1 MEKTRI
7 WLDTDIGDDIDDTL
21 VLEEI
26 LRNPALELV
35 GVSTVFKNTPL
46 RAEFAR
52 RMLRAAGRE
61 DVPVLAGSPTPI
73 RGLTPVRPHETF
85 SQWDLEEKT
94 PDPGIYGEQAK
105 DPHLVPRRILEEARK
120 APLVLLA
127 IAPLTNI
134 ARTILEDKEGVLRNS
149 RLFLMGGEYREH
161 RPEWNLECD
170 VEAFRILLSS
180 GLDVHAVG
188 LELTEKSTL
197 SPAEEELLGR
207 TGEDALAD
215 FRREAVR
222 RFQRSTGWP
231 ITPHDALAL
240 YMLLK
245 EEKLSFLPVRHEVE
259 EGTIDGQ
266 VRGWLK
272 EGKEVPGIKFLASI
286 DMEDLRRF
294 VLRLGI

>member
-35 GVSTVFKNTPL
+35 GISTVFKNTPL
-46 RAEFAR
+46 RAEFAS

-61 DVPVLAGSPTPI
+61 DIPVLTGSPVPI

-85 SQWDLEEKT
+85 SQWDLDEKT
-94 PDPGIYGEQAK
+94 PDPGIHGEEAK
-105 DPHLVPRRILEEARK
+105 DPHLVPQKILEEARK
-120 APLVLLA
+120 TPLVLLA
-127 IAPLTNI
+127 IGPLTNI
-134 ARTILEDKEGVLRNS
+134 ARTILEDKEGVLKNS
-149 RLFLMGGEYREH
+149 RVFLMGGEYREA

-170 VEAFRILLSS
+170 VEAFKTILYS
-180 GLDVHAVG
+180 GLDIRAVG

-197 SPAEEELLGR
+197 SPAEEGILER
-207 TGEDALAD
+207 TGTDPLAD

-222 RFQRSTGWP
+222 RFQKSTNWP

-245 EEKLSFLPVRHEVE
+245 EEELDFLPVRHEVE
-259 EGTIDGQ
+259 EGTVDGQ

-272 EGKEVPGIKFLASI
+272 EGKEVPGMKFLASI
-286 DMEDLRRF
+286 DMEDLHQF
-294 VLRLGI
+294 VLNLGI

>member
-35 GVSTVFKNTPL
+35 GISTVFKNTPL
-46 RAEFAR
+46 RAEFAT

-61 DVPVLAGSPTPI
+61 DVPVLAGSPAPI

-85 SQWDLEEKT
+85 SQWDLEERT
-94 PDPGIYGEQAK
+94 PDPGIYEEEAK

-120 APLVLLA
+120 DPLAILA

-134 ARTILEDKEGVLRNS
+134 ARTILEDKEGVLSNS

-170 VEAFRILLSS
+170 VEAFKTILSS
-180 GLDVHAVG
+180 GLDIRAVG
-188 LELTEKSTL
+188 LELRLPEGGGPPLPEKH
-197 SPAEEELLGR
+197 E
-207 TGEDALAD
+207 LAD
-215 FRREAVR
+215 HPPRRARPLHAPQGREAGLPPGAARGRGRDGR
-222 RFQRSTGWP
+222 RAGPRM
-231 ITPHDALAL
+231 A
-240 YMLLK
+240 
-245 EEKLSFLPVRHEVE
+245 
-259 EGTIDGQ
+259 EG
-266 VRGWLK
+266 R
-272 EGKEVPGIKFLASI
+272 EGSPRDEVPCLHRHGGPPSVRPKS
-286 DMEDLRRF
+286 RN
-294 VLRLGI
+294 LGKTCTTSAETPLVF

>member
-46 RAEFAR
+46 RAEFAK

-61 DVPVLAGSPTPI
+61 EIPVLAGSPSPI

-94 PDPGIYGEQAK
+94 PDPGIYGEEAK

-127 IAPLTNI
+127 IAPLTNV
-134 ARTILEDKEGVLRNS
+134 ARTILTDKEGILKSS
-149 RLFLMGGEYREH
+149 RLFLMGGEYREN

-170 VEAFRILLSS
+170 VEAFRTVLSS

-197 SPAEEELLGR
+197 SPAEEELLQR
-207 TGEDALAD
+207 AGEDPLGD

-222 RFQRSTGWP
+222 RFKKSTGWP
-231 ITPHDALAL
+231 ITPHDALGL

-245 EEKLSFLPVRHEVE
+245 EKELSFLPVRHEVE
-259 EGTIDGQ
+259 EGLIEGQ
-266 VRGWLK
+266 ARAWLK
-272 EGKEVPGIKFLASI
+272 EGKEVPGMKFLASL
-286 DMEDLRRF
+286 DMEDLHRF

>member
-26 LRNPALELV
+26 LRNPSLDLV
-35 GVSTVFKNTPL
+35 GMSTVFKNTPL
-46 RAEFAR
+46 RAEFAS

-61 DVPVLAGSPTPI
+61 DIPVLTGSPVPI
-73 RGLTPVRPHETF
+73 RGLTTVRPHETF
-85 SQWDLEEKT
+85 SQWDLEERT
-94 PDPGIYGEQAK
+94 PDPGIYGEEAK

-127 IAPLTNI
+127 IGPLTNI
-134 ARTILEDKEGVLRNS
+134 ARTILEDKEGVLSIS

-170 VEAFRILLSS
+170 VEAFKTILYS
-180 GLDVHAVG
+180 GLDIRAVG

-197 SPAEEELLGR
+197 SPAEEELLAR
-207 TGEDALAD
+207 TGSDPLGD

-222 RFQRSTGWP
+222 RFQKSTNWP

-245 EEKLSFLPVRHEVE
+245 EEELDFLPVRHEVE
-259 EGTIDGQ
+259 EGTVDGQ
-266 VRGWLK
+266 ARGWLK
-272 EGKEVPGIKFLASI
+272 EGKEVPGMKFLASI
-286 DMEDLRRF
+286 DMEDLHQF
-294 VLRLGI
+294 VLNLGI

>member
-35 GVSTVFKNTPL
+35 GISTVFKNTPL
-46 RAEFAR
+46 RAEFAT

-61 DVPVLAGSPTPI
+61 NVPVLAGSPAPI

-85 SQWDLEEKT
+85 SQWDLEERT
-94 PDPGIYGEQAK
+94 PDPGIYEEEAK

-120 APLVLLA
+120 DPLAILA

-134 ARTILEDKEGVLRNS
+134 ARTILEDKEGVLSNS

-170 VEAFRILLSS
+170 VEAFKTILSS
-180 GLDVHAVG
+180 GLDIRAVG
-188 LELTEKSTL
+188 LEFRDKSPL
-197 SPAEEELLGR
+197 SPG
-207 TGEDALAD
+207 
-215 FRREAVR
+215 
-222 RFQRSTGWP
+222 
-231 ITPHDALAL
+231 
-240 YMLLK
+240 
-245 EEKLSFLPVRHEVE
+245 
-259 EGTIDGQ
+259 
-266 VRGWLK
+266 
-272 EGKEVPGIKFLASI
+272 
-286 DMEDLRRF
+286 
-294 VLRLGI
+294 

>member
-26 LRNPALELV
+26 LRSPALELV

-61 DVPVLAGSPTPI
+61 DVPVLAGSPSPI

-85 SQWDLEEKT
+85 SQWDLEERT
-94 PDPGIYGEQAK
+94 PDPGAFLEEAK
-105 DPHLVPRRILEEARK
+105 DPFLVPREILKRAKE
-120 APLVLLA
+120 APLTILA
-127 IAPLTNI
+127 IAPLTNV
-134 ARTILEDKEGVLRNS
+134 ARTILADKEGILKSS

-170 VEAFRILLSS
+170 VEAFKTILYS
-180 GLDVHAVG
+180 GLDIRAVG

-197 SPAEEELLGR
+197 SPAEEGILER
-207 TGEDALAD
+207 TGTDPLAD
-215 FRREAVR
+215 FRREAAR
-222 RFQRSTGWP
+222 RFQKSTNWP

-245 EEKLSFLPVRHEVE
+245 EEKLDFLPVRHEVE

-272 EGKEVPGIKFLASI
+272 EGKEVPGMKFLASI
-286 DMEDLRRF
+286 DMEDLHRF
-294 VLRLGI
+294 VLNLGI

>member
-26 LRNPALELV
+26 LRNPSLDLV
-35 GVSTVFKNTPL
+35 GMSTVFKNTPL
-46 RAEFAR
+46 RAEFAS

-61 DVPVLAGSPTPI
+61 DIPVLTGSPVPI

-94 PDPGIYGEQAK
+94 PDPGIHGEEAK

-127 IAPLTNI
+127 IGPLTNI
-134 ARTILEDKEGVLRNS
+134 ARTILEDKEGILKHS
-149 RLFLMGGEYREH
+149 RIFLMGGEYREH

-170 VEAFRILLSS
+170 VEAFKTILSS
-180 GLDVHAVG
+180 GLDIRAVG

-197 SPAEEELLGR
+197 SPAEEGILER
-207 TGEDALAD
+207 TGTDPLAD

-222 RFQRSTGWP
+222 RFQKSTNWP

-245 EEKLSFLPVRHEVE
+245 EEELDFLPVRHEVE
-259 EGTIDGQ
+259 EGTVDGQ
-266 VRGWLK
+266 ARGWLK
-272 EGKEVPGIKFLASI
+272 EGKEVPGMKFLASI
-286 DMEDLRRF
+286 DMEDLHRF
-294 VLRLGI
+294 VLNLGI

>member
-26 LRNPALELV
+26 LWNPALELV
-35 GVSTVFKNTPL
+35 GISTVFKNTPL
-46 RAEFAR
+46 RAEFAT
-52 RMLRAAGRE
+52 RMLRAAGRD
-61 DVPVLAGSPTPI
+61 DVPVLTGSPAPI

-94 PDPGIYGEQAK
+94 PDPGIYEEEAK

-120 APLVLLA
+120 DPLAILA

-134 ARTILEDKEGVLRNS
+134 ARTIREDKEGILKGS

-170 VEAFRILLSS
+170 VEAFRTVLSS

-197 SPAEEELLGR
+197 SPAEEELLAR
-207 TGEDALAD
+207 TGGDPLGD

-222 RFQRSTGWP
+222 RFKRSTGWP

-245 EEKLSFLPVRHEVE
+245 EKELSFLPVRHEVA
-259 EGTIDGQ
+259 EGTVDGQ
-266 VRGWLK
+266 ARGWLK
-272 EGKEVPGIKFLASI
+272 EGKEVPGMKFLASI
-286 DMEDLRRF
+286 DMEDLHRF
-294 VLRLGI
+294 VLNLGI